1 MEEKGPQYRGYRN
14 ESEVRPRLDDST
26 ISRQHQ
32 TSEQSRQLDSPYE
45 QIHRSPTRTSERYSF
60 PEAGSNLDEVA
71 APSPIYDPSED
82 NIRRHE
88 YLEDVRSDTSRRR
101 SPSSVHLRFERK
113 HSHGAGVEAEASQ
126 QHEIETPSS
135 GEREKIAEE
144 RQASQFWTKLYTV
157 SYLIFFSFAGTILR
171 LVIEALTF
179 YPGTP
184 VITSVLWANVG
195 GSFVMGFL
203 SEDRRLFSIDGI
215 KDSPTISEA
224 EDEDLVKAHHVHKKT
239 IPLYI
244 GLATGFCGS
253 LTSFSTFIRDAFVA
267 ISNDIPAPHGPYSK
281 VSIYQL
287 PPSNLSAPNGGYSF
301 MAVVAVLITE
311 IGLSLAGLMA
321 GAHFALL
328 TAHCLPPVSTK
339 FMRQFLDPLII
350 LIAPLTWVLVI
361 CLVVLLPH
369 YQSDNSLWNAEIWR
383 GPALF
388 SLVFSPA
395 GCLLRFYVSLK
406 LNSRI
411 PSFPL
416 GTFVVNVGGTMILGM
431 AYSLQ
436 HAQIGSSLGGGSFTG
451 CQVLQ
456 GIMDGFCGCVTT
468 VSTWVLE
475 LSNSRRR
482 HAYIYGVASVAV
494 ALAMLVVEIG
504 SLRWTRGFTTP
515 ACFA

>member
-1 MEEKGPQYRGYRN
+1 MEEKGPQHHGYRN
-14 ESEVRPRLDDST
+14 ENEGQPRLYDST
-26 ISRQHQ
+26 SCREHRR
-32 TSEQSRQLDSPYE
+32 SEQNRQFDSPYE
-45 QIHRSPTRTSERYSF
+45 QTYRSPSPSEEYSF
-60 PEAGSNLDEVA
+60 PEAESNLDEVA
-71 APSPIYDPSED
+71 APSPTYDPSED
-82 NIRRHE
+82 YIRRHK
-88 YLEDVRSDTSRRR
+88 YLEDVRSDNSRRR
-101 SPSSVHLRFERK
+101 RTSGDHPRPGKR
-113 HSHGAGVEAEASQ
+113 HSHGAGVEASPSEPLDVEA
-126 QHEIETPSS
+126 PSS
-135 GEREKIAEE
+135 GVREKTGEG
-144 RQASQFWTKLYTV
+144 RPSSRLWTELYTI
-157 SYLIFFSFAGTILR
+157 SYLIFFSFVGTILR
-171 LVIEALTF
+171 LAIEALTF
-179 YPGTP
+179 YPGAP

-203 SEDRRLFSIDGI
+203 SEDRRLFSIGS
-215 KDSPTISEA
+215 KDSPAVSEG
-224 EDEDLVKAHHVHKKT
+224 EDEDFVKAHHAHKKT

-244 GLATGFCGS
+244 GLATGFCGT

-267 ISNDIPAPHGPYSK
+267 ISNDIPAPHGPYSR

-287 PPSNLSAPNGGYSF
+287 PPPDLKAPNGGYSF

-311 IGLSLAGLMA
+311 IGLSMAGLMV

-328 TAHCLPPVSTK
+328 TAQCLPPVSTK
-339 FMRQFLDPLII
+339 FMRQFLDPLIM
-350 LIAPLTWVLVI
+350 LIAPLTWILMI

-369 YQSDNSLWNAEIWR
+369 YHSDNSLWNAEIWR

-388 SLVFSPA
+388 SLVFAPA
-395 GCLLRFYVSLK
+395 GCLVRFYVSLK

-436 HAQIGSSLGGGSFTG
+436 HARIGSTLGGGGFTG

-482 HAYIYGVASVAV
+482 HAYIYGGATVAV

-504 SLRWTRGFTTP
+504 SLRWTRGFTTA